1 MEAFLSWLLAI
12 LAGVIA
18 IPVALFCLEIVA
30 GALRSQ
36 VPARPHS
43 AGNRRIAALVPA
55 HNESTA
61 IVPTLEDINAQLT
74 AGDRLLVVA
83 DNCTDDTAAIARTL
97 GAIVVE
103 RHDTERIG
111 KGYALDFGLQY
122 LSRDP
127 PEIVVMVDADCR
139 LAEDAIDRLASA
151 CSMTSRPVQALYLM
165 TVPPGSQINHQVAEF
180 AWRVK
185 NWVRPL
191 GLATLNLP
199 CQLMGSGMAFPWHV
213 IRAADL
219 ASGWIVEDLKL
230 GLDLA
235 AAGHPPLFC
244 PSARVSSQFA
254 ASARGADTQ
263 RRRWEQGHIVTILK
277 IAPRL
282 LYVAISRSNLGLVA
296 LTLDLIVPPLS
307 LLAVLL
313 ILMFVIT
320 GVAAA
325 LGLASTALVISAV
338 SLVGFAIAVVLA
350 WSKYGREVL
359 PPRAVLSIPYY
370 ILRKLGLYRQIL
382 FGRMTALWIRTDR
395 TKS

>member
-18 IPVALFCLEIVA
+18 IPVAMFCLEIVA

-122 LSRDP
+122 LSKDP
-127 PEIVVMVDADCR
+127 PDVVVMADADCR
-139 LAEDAIDRLASA
+139 LTEGTIDRLASA
-151 CSMTSRPVQALYLM
+151 CSMTSRPAQALYLM
-165 TVPPGSQINHQVAEF
+165 TVPEGSQINHQVAEF

-185 NWVRPL
+185 NWARPL
-191 GLATLNLP
+191 GLAALNLP
-199 CQLMGSGMAFPWHV
+199 CQLAGTGMAFPWHV

-219 ASGWIVEDLKL
+219 ATGWIVEDPKL

-244 PSARVSSQFA
+244 PSARVTSQFA

-263 RRRWEQGHIVTILK
+263 RGRWEQGHIITILK
-277 IAPRL
+277 TAPRL
-282 LYVAISRSNLGLVA
+282 LYLAISRGNLDLLA

-313 ILMFVIT
+313 VLMFVIS
-320 GVAAA
+320 GVVAA
-325 LGLASTALVISAV
+325 LGLSSTALIITTIC
-338 SLVGFAIAVVLA
+338 LVAFATAIVFA
-350 WSKYGREVL
+350 WSKYGRDVL
-359 PPRAVLSIPYY
+359 PPRAILSIPFY

>member
-1 MEAFLSWLLAI
+1 MAALVSWLLAI
-12 LAGVIA
+12 LAGLVA
-18 IPVALFCLEIVA
+18 IPVAVFCLEIVA
-30 GALRSQ
+30 GVLRPQ

-43 AGNRRIAALVPA
+43 DPRRRIAVLVPA
-55 HNESTA
+55 HNESTTL
-61 IVPTLEDINAQLT
+61 VPTLEDINAQLT

-83 DNCTDDTAAIARTL
+83 DNCTDDTAAVARTS
-97 GAIVVE
+97 GVDVVE
-103 RHDTERIG
+103 RHDSERIG

-122 LSRDP
+122 LSKDP
-127 PEIVVMVDADCR
+127 PDVVVMVDADCR
-139 LAEDAIDRLASA
+139 LAEGTIAGLASA
-151 CSMTSRPVQALYLM
+151 CSMTTRPVQALYLM
-165 TVPPGSQINHQVAEF
+165 TAPEGSQINHQVAEF

-191 GLATLNLP
+191 GLAALNLP
-199 CQLMGSGMAFPWHV
+199 CQLMGTGMAFPWHL

-219 ASGWIVEDLKL
+219 ATGSIVEDLKL

-235 AAGHPPLFC
+235 AAGHAPLFC
-244 PSARVSSQFA
+244 PSARVTSQFA
-254 ASARGADTQ
+254 AFARGADTQ
-263 RRRWEQGHIVTILK
+263 RRRWEQGHIITILK
-277 IAPRL
+277 MAPRL
-282 LYVAISRSNLGLVA
+282 LYVAVSRGNLGLLA

-307 LLAVLL
+307 LLVVLL
-313 ILMFVIT
+313 VLMFVIS

-325 LGLASTALVISAV
+325 LGLASTALVISAAC
-338 SLVGFAIAVVLA
+338 LVGFAITVVLA
-350 WSKYGREVL
+350 WSKYGRDVL